1 MNYDFKNFTM
11 SYKSTAKLI
20 NDRILTDYFIRLMLI
35 SRSLFKWENLPNG
48 LDEKWIERYLFAE
61 GGCLFYKDE
70 RFGYMVAKLGETGPL
85 NYYDEPTKVKPYAT
99 NYIYEGQQLENNVN
113 CVIIRNNDEMLP
125 TAPTIQIYAYDL
137 TNLKRTQDVNIV
149 NLKMPTI
156 VRCSDKQKLSLKQA
170 ISQRNDNEPTIWA
183 DKNLDLNNVEVL
195 DLKNPIVFDKLQIQ
209 KHAIWNECM
218 TFLGINNANMDKR
231 ERLVD
236 DEVQANNEQV
246 KASED
251 VMLKARQ
258 EACKRINEMFG
269 LNIQVRRRRLSE
281 MPSIRLEDDINY
293 DNIKEGEEV

>member
-1 MNYDFKNFTM
+1 MNYDFRNFTM

-20 NDRILTDYFIRLMLI
+20 NDRILTDYFVRLMLI
-35 SRSLFKWENLPNG
+35 SRSLFKWKNLPNG

-61 GGCLFYKDE
+61 GGCLFYYDE
-70 RFGYMVAKLGETGPL
+70 RFGYMVAKMGETGAL
-85 NYYDEPTKVKPYAT
+85 NYYDEPTTVKPYAT
-99 NYIYEGQQLENNVN
+99 NYVYEGKELENNVN

-137 TNLKRTQDVNIV
+137 TNLKRTQDVNICS
-149 NLKMPTI
+149 LKMPTI
-156 VRCSDKQKLSLKQA
+156 IRCSDKQRLSLKQA
-170 ISQRNDNEPTIWA
+170 INQRNDNEPVIWA
-183 DKNLDLNNVEVL
+183 DKNLDLNNAEVL
-195 DLKNPIVFDKLQIQ
+195 DLKAPIVFDKLQIQ
-209 KHAIWNECM
+209 KHAVWNECM

-258 EACKRINEMFG
+258 EACKRINKMFG

-293 DNIKEGEEV
+293 DDIKEGEE

>member
-1 MNYDFKNFTM
+1 MNYDLKNFMM

-48 LDEKWIERYLFAE
+48 LDEKWIERYLFCE
-61 GGCLFYKDE
+61 GACLFYKDE
-70 RFGYMVAKLGETGPL
+70 RFGFMVAKIGETGAL
-85 NYYDEPTKVKPYAT
+85 NYYDEPTTVRPYAT
-99 NYIYEGQQLENNVN
+99 NYIYEGEELTNNVN

-137 TNLKRTQDVNIV
+137 TNLKRTQDVNICS
-149 NLKMPTI
+149 LKMPTI
-156 VRCSDKQKLSLKQA
+156 VRCSDKQKLSLKQT
-170 ISQRNDNEPTIWA
+170 INQRNDNEPVIWA
-183 DKNLDLNNVEVL
+183 DKNLDLNGVEVL
-195 DLKNPIVFDKLQIQ
+195 DLKPTIVFDKLQIQ

-258 EACKRINEMFG
+258 EACKRINKMFG
-269 LNIQVRRRRLSE
+269 LNISVRRRTLSE

-293 DNIKEGEEV
+293 DDIKEGEE

>member
-1 MNYDFKNFTM
+1 MNYDFRNFTM

-48 LDEKWIERYLFAE
+48 LDEKWIERYLFSE
-61 GGCLFYKDE
+61 GACLFYKDE
-70 RFGYMVAKLGETGPL
+70 RFGFMVAKMGETGAL
-85 NYYDEPTKVKPYAT
+85 NYYDEPTTVKPYAT
-99 NYIYEGQQLENNVN
+99 NYIYEGKQLENNVN

-137 TNLKRTQDVNIV
+137 TNLKRTQDVNICS
-149 NLKMPTI
+149 LKMPTVI
-156 VRCSDKQKLSLKQA
+156 RCSDKQRLSLKQA
-170 ISQRNDNEPTIWA
+170 INQRNDNEPVIWA
-183 DKNLDLNNVEVL
+183 DKNLDINNAEVL
-195 DLKNPIVFDKLQIQ
+195 DLKAPIVFDKLQIQ
-209 KHAIWNECM
+209 KHAVWNECM

-251 VMLKARQ
+251 VMLKARE
-258 EACKRINEMFG
+258 EACKRINKMFG
-269 LNIQVRRRRLSE
+269 LNISVRRRRLSE

-293 DNIKEGEEV
+293 DDIKEGEE

>member
-1 MNYDFKNFTM
+1 MNYDLKNFMM

-48 LDEKWIERYLFAE
+48 LDEKWIERYLFSE
-61 GGCLFYKDE
+61 GACLFYKDE
-70 RFGYMVAKLGETGPL
+70 RFGFMVAKLGETGAL
-85 NYYDEPTKVKPYAT
+85 NYYDEPTKVRPYAT
-99 NYIYEGQQLENNVN
+99 NYIYEGEQLENNVN

-125 TAPTIQIYAYDL
+125 TAPTVQIYAYDL
-137 TNLKRTQDVNIV
+137 TNLKRTQDVNICS
-149 NLKMPTI
+149 LKMPTI
-156 VRCSDKQKLSLKQA
+156 VRCSDKQKLSLKQT
-170 ISQRNDNEPTIWA
+170 INQRNDNEPVIWA
-183 DKNLDLNNVEVL
+183 DKNLDLNGVEVL
-195 DLKNPIVFDKLQIQ
+195 DLKPTIVFDKLQIQ

-258 EACKRINEMFG
+258 EACKRINKMFG
-269 LNIQVRRRRLSE
+269 LNISVRRRRLSE

-293 DNIKEGEEV
+293 DDIKEGEE

>member
-1 MNYDFKNFTM
+1 MNYDFRNFTM

-20 NDRILTDYFIRLMLI
+20 NDRILTDYFVRLMLI

-70 RFGYMVAKLGETGPL
+70 RFGYMVAKMGETGAL
-85 NYYDEPTKVKPYAT
+85 NYYDEPTTVKPYAT
-99 NYIYEGQQLENNVN
+99 NYIYEGKELENNVN
-113 CVIIRNNDEMLP
+113 CVIIRNNDGMLP

-156 VRCSDKQKLSLKQA
+156 IRCSDKQRLSLKQA
-170 ISQRNDNEPTIWA
+170 INQRNDNEPTIWA
-183 DKNLDLNNVEVL
+183 DKNLDLTNVEVL
-195 DLKNPIVFDKLQIQ
+195 DLKTTIVFDKLQIQ

-246 KASED
+246 KACED

-258 EACKRINEMFG
+258 EACKRINKMFG
-269 LNIQVRRRRLSE
+269 LNISVRRRSLSE

-293 DNIKEGEEV
+293 DDIKEGEE

>member
-1 MNYDFKNFTM
+1 MNFDLKNYMM

-48 LDEKWIERYLFAE
+48 MDEKWIERYLFSE
-61 GGCLFYKDE
+61 GACLFYKDE

-85 NYYDEPTKVKPYAT
+85 NYYDEPTTVRPYAT
-99 NYIYEGQQLENNVN
+99 NYIYKGKELINNVN

-125 TAPTIQIYAYDL
+125 NAPTIQIYAYDL
-137 TNLKRTQDVNIV
+137 TNLKRTQDVNICS
-149 NLKMPTI
+149 LKMPTI
-156 VRCSDKQKLSLKQA
+156 VRCSDKQKLSLKQT
-170 ISQRNDNEPTIWA
+170 IIQRNDNEPVIWA
-183 DKNLDLNNVEVL
+183 DKNLDLNGVEIL
-195 DLKNPIVFDKLQIQ
+195 DLKPTIVFDKLQIQ

-258 EACKRINEMFG
+258 EACKRINDIFG
-269 LNIQVRRRRLSE
+269 LNISVRRRSLSE

-293 DNIKEGEEV
+293 DDIKEGEE

>member
-1 MNYDFKNFTM
+1 MNYDFRNFTM

-20 NDRILTDYFIRLMLI
+20 NDRILTDYFVRLMLI

-61 GGCLFYKDE
+61 GSCLFYKDE
-70 RFGYMVAKLGETGPL
+70 KFGYMVAKLGETGPL
-85 NYYDEPTKVKPYAT
+85 NYYDEPTSVKPYAT
-99 NYIYEGQQLENNVN
+99 NYIYEGKELENNVN
-113 CVIIRNNDEMLP
+113 CIIIRNNDEMLP

-156 VRCSDKQKLSLKQA
+156 IRCSDKQRLSLKQA
-170 ISQRNDNEPTIWA
+170 INQRNDNEPTIWA
-183 DKNLDLNNVEVL
+183 DKNLDLNNAEVL
-195 DLKNPIVFDKLQIQ
+195 DLKTPIVFDKLQIQ
-209 KHAIWNECM
+209 KHAVWNECM

-251 VMLKARQ
+251 VMLKARE
-258 EACKRINEMFG
+258 EACKRINKMFG
-269 LNIQVRRRRLSE
+269 LNISVRRRRLSE

-293 DNIKEGEEV
+293 DDIKEGEE

>member
-1 MNYDFKNFTM
+1 MEYDFKNFMM

-48 LDEKWIERYLFAE
+48 LDEKWIERYLFSE
-61 GGCLFYKDE
+61 GACLFYIDE
-70 RFGYMVAKLGETGPL
+70 KFGFMVAKLGETGPL
-85 NYYDEPTKVKPYAT
+85 NYYDEPTTVKPYAT
-99 NYIYEGQQLENNVN
+99 NYIYEGKQLENNVN

-137 TNLKRTQDVNIV
+137 TNLKRTQDVNICG
-149 NLKMPTI
+149 LKMPTI
-156 VRCSDKQKLSLKQA
+156 VRCSDKQKLSLKQT
-170 ISQRNDNEPTIWA
+170 INQRNDNEPVIWG
-183 DKNLDLNNVEVL
+183 DKNLDLNSVEVL
-195 DLKNPIVFDKLQIQ
+195 DLKTPIVFDKLQIQ
-209 KHAIWNECM
+209 KHAVWNECM

-269 LNIQVRRRRLSE
+269 LNISVRRRTLSE
-281 MPSIRLEDDINY
+281 MPSIRLEDDIHYNS
-293 DNIKEGEEV
+293 DEEGEE

>member
-1 MNYDFKNFTM
+1 MNYDFRNFTM

-20 NDRILTDYFIRLMLI
+20 NDRILTDYFVRLMLI

-70 RFGYMVAKLGETGPL
+70 RYGYMVAKMGETGAL
-85 NYYDEPTKVKPYAT
+85 NYYDEPTTLKPYAT
-99 NYIYEGQQLENNVN
+99 NYVYEGKELENNVN

-156 VRCSDKQKLSLKQA
+156 IRCSDKQRLSLKQA
-170 ISQRNDNEPTIWA
+170 INQRNDNEPTIWA

-195 DLKNPIVFDKLQIQ
+195 DLKTTIVFDKLQIQ

-246 KASED
+246 KACED

-258 EACKRINEMFG
+258 EACKRINKMFG
-269 LNIQVRRRRLSE
+269 LNISVRRRKLSE

-293 DNIKEGEEV
+293 DDIKDGEE

>member
-1 MNYDFKNFTM
+1 MNYDFRNFTM

-20 NDRILTDYFIRLMLI
+20 NDRILTDYFVRLMLI

-70 RFGYMVAKLGETGPL
+70 RYGYMVAKMGETGAL
-85 NYYDEPTKVKPYAT
+85 NYYDEPTTLKPYAT
-99 NYIYEGQQLENNVN
+99 NYVYEGKELENNVN

-156 VRCSDKQKLSLKQA
+156 IRCSDKQKLSLKQA
-170 ISQRNDNEPTIWA
+170 INQRNDNEPTIWA

-195 DLKNPIVFDKLQIQ
+195 DLKTTIVFDKLQIQ

-246 KASED
+246 KACED

-258 EACKRINEMFG
+258 EACKRINKMFG
-269 LNIQVRRRRLSE
+269 LNIQVRRRKLSE

-293 DNIKEGEEV
+293 DDIKEGEE

>member
-1 MNYDFKNFTM
+1 MNYDFRNFTM

-20 NDRILTDYFIRLMLI
+20 NDRILTDYFVRLMLI

-70 RFGYMVAKLGETGPL
+70 RFGYMVAKMGETGAL

-99 NYIYEGQQLENNVN
+99 NYVYEGKELENNVN

-137 TNLKRTQDVNIV
+137 TNLKRTQDVNICS
-149 NLKMPTI
+149 LKMPTVI
-156 VRCSDKQKLSLKQA
+156 RCSDKQRLSLKQA
-170 ISQRNDNEPTIWA
+170 INQRNDNEPVIWA
-183 DKNLDLNNVEVL
+183 DKNLDINNAEVL
-195 DLKNPIVFDKLQIQ
+195 DLKAPIVFDKLQIQ
-209 KHAIWNECM
+209 KHAVWNECM

-251 VMLKARQ
+251 VMLKARE
-258 EACKRINEMFG
+258 EACKRINKMFG
-269 LNIQVRRRRLSE
+269 LNISVRRRRLSE

-293 DNIKEGEEV
+293 DDIKEGEE

>member
-1 MNYDFKNFTM
+1 MNYDFRNFTM

-20 NDRILTDYFIRLMLI
+20 NDRILTDYFVRLMLI

-70 RFGYMVAKLGETGPL
+70 RYGYMVAKMGETGAL
-85 NYYDEPTKVKPYAT
+85 NYYDEPTTLKPYAT
-99 NYIYEGQQLENNVN
+99 NYVYEGKELENNVN

-156 VRCSDKQKLSLKQA
+156 IRCSDKQKLSLKQA
-170 ISQRNDNEPTIWA
+170 INQRNDNEPTIWA

-195 DLKNPIVFDKLQIQ
+195 DLKTTIVFDKLQIQ

-246 KASED
+246 KACED

-258 EACKRINEMFG
+258 EACKRINKMFG
-269 LNIQVRRRRLSE
+269 LNISVRRRKLSE

-293 DNIKEGEEV
+293 DDIKDGEE

>member
-1 MNYDFKNFTM
+1 MNYDFRNFTM

-20 NDRILTDYFIRLMLI
+20 NDRILTDYFVRLMLI

-70 RFGYMVAKLGETGPL
+70 RYGYMVAKIGETGPL
-85 NYYDEPTKVKPYAT
+85 NYYDEPTTVRPYAT
-99 NYIYEGQQLENNVN
+99 NYIYEGNELTNNVN

-137 TNLKRTQDVNIV
+137 TNLKRTQDVNICS
-149 NLKMPTI
+149 LKMPTI
-156 VRCSDKQKLSLKQA
+156 IRCSDKQRLSLKQA
-170 ISQRNDNEPTIWA
+170 INQRNDNEPVIWA
-183 DKNLDLNNVEVL
+183 DKNLDLNNAEVL
-195 DLKNPIVFDKLQIQ
+195 DLKAPIVFDKLQIQ
-209 KHAIWNECM
+209 KHAVWNECM

-258 EACKRINEMFG
+258 EACKRINKMFG
-269 LNIQVRRRRLSE
+269 LNISVRRRSLSE

-293 DNIKEGEEV
+293 NDVKDGEE